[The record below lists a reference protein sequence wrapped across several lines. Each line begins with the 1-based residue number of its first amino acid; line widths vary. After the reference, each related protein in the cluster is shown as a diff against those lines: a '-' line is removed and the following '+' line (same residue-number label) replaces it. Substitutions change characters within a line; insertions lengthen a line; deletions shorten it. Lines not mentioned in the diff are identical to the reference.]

1 MAKRSRT
8 EARVQSYSERTV
20 DTRGILPSFLIICE
34 GKKTE
39 PNYFQAFRI
48 PDLSVEQL
56 DVIGLGDNTL
66 SLVERAKEI
75 KDQRNYNYVW
85 CVFDRDSF
93 PSGQFNAAITSA
105 YNNEMHVA
113 YSNEAF
119 ELWYLL
125 HFHFYNTGI
134 SRTAYKSSL
143 TKLLNHRYEKNS
155 TTIYEELRHR
165 QPTAI
170 KNATTLLSHY
180 DPNRPE
186 KDNPSTTVHL
196 LVQCLNALV
205 ECIQKGRKSEDI
217 EVLYEC
223 LDEYHSQARKK
234 LGFLIK

>member
-8 EARVQSYSERTV
+8 EVRVQSYLERTV
-20 DTRGILPSFLIICE
+20 DTRGVLPSFLIICE

-48 PDLSVEQL
+48 PDLSVKQL

-75 KDQRNYNYVW
+75 KDKGNYNYVW

-93 PSGQFNAAITSA
+93 PAGKFNAAITSA

-134 SRTAYKSSL
+134 SRDSYKSKL
-143 TKLLNHRYEKNS
+143 TKLLKHKYEKNS
-155 TTIYEELRHR
+155 TTIYEELKDKQHS
-165 QPTAI
+165 AI
-170 KNATTLLSHY
+170 KNANTLLIQY

-217 EVLYEC
+217 ELLREC
-223 LDEYHSQARKK
+223 LNKYHSQARKNC
-234 LGFLIK
+234 GIFD

>member
-48 PDLSVEQL
+48 PDLSVEEL

-75 KDQRNYNYVW
+75 KDKRNYNYVW

-134 SRTAYKSSL
+134 SRKDYKSKL

-155 TTIYEELRHR
+155 TTIYEELKGKQHS
-165 QPTAI
+165 AI
-170 KNATTLLSHY
+170 KNANTLLIQY

-196 LVQCLNALV
+196 LVQCLNALL

-217 EVLYEC
+217 ELLREC
-223 LDEYHSQARKK
+223 LNKYHSQAKK
-234 LGFLIK
+234 NCGIFD

>member
-39 PNYFQAFRI
+39 PNYFKAFRI

-66 SLVERAKEI
+66 SLVERAKER
-75 KDQRNYNYVW
+75 KEQSNYNYVW

-93 PSGQFNAAITSA
+93 PSGQFNASITSA
-105 YNNEMHVA
+105 YNNDIHVA

-134 SRTAYKSSL
+134 SRQDYKSKL
-143 TKLLNHRYEKNS
+143 TKLLKHRYEKNS
-155 TTIYEELRHR
+155 TTIYEELKENQHS
-165 QPTAI
+165 AI
-170 KNATTLLSHY
+170 KNANTLLVQY

-205 ECIQKGRKSEDI
+205 ECIQKGRKSGDI
-217 EVLYEC
+217 ELLREC
-223 LDEYHSQARKK
+223 LNKYHSQARKNC
-234 LGFLIK
+234 GIFD

>member
-1 MAKRSRT
+1 MDKRSRT
-8 EARVQSYSERTV
+8 EVRVQSYLERTV
-20 DTRGILPSFLIICE
+20 DTRGFLPSFLIICE
-34 GKKTE
+34 GEKTE

-48 PDLSVEQL
+48 PTLSVEL
-56 DVIGLGDNTL
+56 FEVIGLGDNTL
-66 SLVERAKEI
+66 SLVERAKEYI
-75 KDQRNYNYVW
+75 ECNRYSYIW

-105 YNNEMHVA
+105 YNNGMYVA

-125 HFHFYNTGI
+125 HFHFYNTGM
-134 SRTAYKSSL
+134 SRTSYKSSL

-155 TTIYEELRHR
+155 TTIYEEIKDI

-170 KNATTLLSHY
+170 RNATTLLSQY

-217 EVLYEC
+217 EVLYKC

-234 LGFLIK
+234 CGIFN